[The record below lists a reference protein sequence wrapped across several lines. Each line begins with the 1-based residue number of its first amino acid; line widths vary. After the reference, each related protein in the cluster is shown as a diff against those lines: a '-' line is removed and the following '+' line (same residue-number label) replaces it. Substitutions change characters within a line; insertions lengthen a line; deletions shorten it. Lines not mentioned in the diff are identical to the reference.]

1 MGVIDEII
9 GNCEFCEN
17 KTEFKKLTNK
27 DPKKTAEKL
36 LKQITK
42 SINIEKASG
51 YYNANEYPKSEE
63 VKFKHPGKC
72 KTDVEKCNFSARKK
86 KNGKFYPSPED
97 NMERMIKI
105 VFNKNNSKC
114 NIQNQ
119 IPIPDIDQAS
129 HIDLMIRKPDTI
141 ELIELKQWYNDKNPP
156 TFAVAESTKN
166 LYMFLHFNKNM
177 NDESNK
183 YLSNIDK
190 DFQDM
195 FSIEGINTFILT
207 LLAPEEYYV
216 DHFRNDSNLKEVFK
230 EFCDELQGCIQE
242 DLKKKLNNKNLK
254 IKINI
259 KSFNFSREEYDEI
272 INNIIEK
279 HLKENNQICKVGEKT
294 ENIDLS
300 KYSEYLNDVCSN
312 LINWKNALDENQKIY

>member
-9 GNCEFCEN
+9 GNCKLYKN
-17 KTEFKKLTNK
+17 KSGFRKLTDNG
-27 DPKKTAEKL
+27 PKKTAEEL

-51 YYNANEYPKSEE
+51 YYNAHEYPKSKE

-72 KTDVEKCNFSARKK
+72 KKDNKKDNFSATKNKDKK
-86 KNGKFYPSPED
+86 FKTKPED

-105 VFNKNNSKC
+105 AYKNKC

-119 IPIPDIDQAS
+119 IPIPDIKQAS
-129 HIDLMIRKPDTI
+129 HIDLMIRKDEDHTI
-141 ELIELKQWYNDKNPP
+141 ELIELKQWDNNTNPP
-156 TFAVAESTKN
+156 TFAVAESAKN

-190 DFQDM
+190 DFQEM
-195 FSIEGINTFILT
+195 FSIERINTFILT
-207 LLAPEEYYV
+207 VLAPEEYYL
-216 DHFRNDSNLKEVFK
+216 DHFNNDSELKKVFK
-230 EFCDELQGCIQE
+230 KFCDELQVCIQE

-259 KSFNFSREEYDEI
+259 KSFNFPRKNYDEI
-272 INNIIEK
+272 INNIIKK
-279 HLKENNQICKVGEKT
+279 HLEGHECKPGENTGDIV
-294 ENIDLS
+294 LS
-300 KYSEYLNDVCSN
+300 HYSKYLNDVCN
-312 LINWKNALDENQKIY
+312 DLINWKNALESNQ